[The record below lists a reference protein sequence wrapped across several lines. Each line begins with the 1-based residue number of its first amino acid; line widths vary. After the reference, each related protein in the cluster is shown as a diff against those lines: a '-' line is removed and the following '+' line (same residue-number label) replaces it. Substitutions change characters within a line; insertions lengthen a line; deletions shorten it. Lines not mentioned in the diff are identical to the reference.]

1 MKAYKGFDKD
11 LKCRGFQYEV
21 GKEYETDAAKV
32 CETGFHSCLYP
43 LDVFNYYP
51 PNTSRFC
58 EVDVS
63 GKNSRAKDDSKIATT
78 KIKIGA
84 EIGIAGLAKAAIEYT
99 KERATEVEGEH
110 ATGYCGAASATGYQG
125 AASATGYQG
134 AASATGDQ
142 GAASATGFQG
152 AASATGNC
160 GAASATGYYGAASAT
175 GYQGAA
181 SATGYRGA
189 ASATGDQGAAS
200 ATGKACVAL
209 AAGIESR
216 AMGEI
221 GNAICIVER
230 GEYDGATYPIKAIKA
245 AIVDGET
252 IKPGVWYT
260 LKDGEFVEAE
270 AQ

>member
-11 LKCRGFQYEV
+11 LRCRGFQYEV

-43 LDVFNYYP
+43 LDVLNYYP
-51 PNTSRFC
+51 PNTSRYC
-58 EVDVS
+58 EVNVS
-63 GKNSRAKDDSKIATT
+63 GKNSRAKDDSKVATT

-84 EIGIAGLAKAAIEYT
+84 EIGIAGLVRAAIEYT
-99 KERATEVEGEH
+99 KERATEVEGGH
-110 ATGYCGAASATGYQG
+110 ATGDQG
-125 AASATGYQG
+125 AASATGYRG

-142 GAASATGFQG
+142 GAASATGYLG
-152 AASATGNC
+152 AASATGNL
-160 GAASATGYYGAASAT
+160 GAASATGN
-175 GYQGAA
+175 QGAA
-181 SATGYRGA
+181 SATGYLGA

-230 GEYDGATYPIKAIKA
+230 GEYNGMTYPIKAIKA

-260 LKDGEFVEAE
+260 LEDGEFVEVEAE
-270 AQ
+270 

>member
-11 LKCRGFQYEV
+11 LRCRGFQYEV

-43 LDVFNYYP
+43 LDVLNYYP
-51 PNTSRFC
+51 PNTSRYC
-58 EVDVS
+58 EVNVS
-63 GKNSRAKDDSKIATT
+63 GKNSRAKDDSKVATT

-84 EIGIAGLAKAAIEYT
+84 EIGIAGLVRAAIEYT
-99 KERATEVEGEH
+99 KERATEVEGGH
-110 ATGYCGAASATGYQG
+110 ATG
-125 AASATGYQG
+125 
-134 AASATGDQ
+134 D
-142 GAASATGFQG
+142 
-152 AASATGNC
+152 
-160 GAASATGYYGAASAT
+160 
-175 GYQGAA
+175 QGAA

-230 GEYDGATYPIKAIKA
+230 GEYNGMTYPIKAIKA

-260 LKDGEFVEAE
+260 LEDGEFVEVEAE
-270 AQ
+270 

>member
-1 MKAYKGFDKD
+1 MRAYKGFDKN

-43 LDVFNYYP
+43 LDVLSYYP
-51 PNTSRFC
+51 PNTSRYC

-63 GKNSRAKDDSKIATT
+63 GKNSRAKDDSKVATT

-84 EIGIAGLAKAAIEYT
+84 EIGIAGLVRAAIEYT
-99 KERATEVEGEH
+99 KERATEVEGGH
-110 ATGYCGAASATGYQG
+110 ATGDQG
-125 AASATGYQG
+125 AASATGDRG

-142 GAASATGFQG
+142 GAASATG
-152 AASATGNC
+152 
-160 GAASATGYYGAASAT
+160 Y
-175 GYQGAA
+175 
-181 SATGYRGA
+181 
-189 ASATGDQGAAS
+189 QGAAS

-230 GEYDGATYPIKAIKA
+230 GEYDGTTYPIKAIKA

-270 AQ
+270 AE

>member
-11 LKCRGFQYEV
+11 FKCRGFQYEV

-51 PNTSRFC
+51 PNTSRYC

-63 GKNSRAKDDSKIATT
+63 GKNSRAKDDSKVATT

-84 EIGIAGLAKAAIEYT
+84 EIGVAGLVKAAIEYT
-99 KERATEVEGEH
+99 KERATEVKG
-110 ATGYCGAASATGYQG
+110 ASAT
-125 AASATGYQG
+125 S
-134 AASATGDQ
+134 D
-142 GAASATGFQG
+142 
-152 AASATGNC
+152 
-160 GAASATGYYGAASAT
+160 
-175 GYQGAA
+175 QGAA
-181 SATGYRGA
+181 SATGYR
-189 ASATGDQGAAS
+189 GAAS

-221 GNAICIVER
+221 GNAICVVER
-230 GEYDGATYPIKAIKA
+230 GEYDGTIYPIKAIKA
-245 AIVDGET
+245 AIVDGDT

-260 LKDGEFVEAE
+260 LKDGEFVEVEAE
-270 AQ
+270 

>member
-11 LKCRGFQYEV
+11 LRCRGFQYEV

-43 LDVFNYYP
+43 LDVLNYYP
-51 PNTSRFC
+51 PNTSRYC
-58 EVDVS
+58 EVNVS
-63 GKNSRAKDDSKIATT
+63 GKNSRAKDDSKVATT

-84 EIGIAGLAKAAIEYT
+84 EIGIAGLVRAAIEYT
-99 KERATEVEGEH
+99 KERATEVEGGH
-110 ATGYCGAASATGYQG
+110 ATGDQG
-125 AASATGYQG
+125 AASATGYRG

-142 GAASATGFQG
+142 GAASATGNLGAASATGYLGAASATGYLG
-152 AASATGNC
+152 AASATGN
-160 GAASATGYYGAASAT
+160 
-175 GYQGAA
+175 QGAA

-230 GEYDGATYPIKAIKA
+230 GEYNGMTYPIKAIKA

-260 LKDGEFVEAE
+260 LEDGEFVEVEAE
-270 AQ
+270 

>member
-1 MKAYKGFDKD
+1 MRAYKGFDKD
-11 LKCRGFQYEV
+11 LRCRGFQYEV

-43 LDVFNYYP
+43 LDVLNYYP
-51 PNTSRFC
+51 PNTSRYC

-63 GKNSRAKDDSKIATT
+63 GKNSRAKDDSKVATT

-84 EIGIAGLAKAAIEYT
+84 EIGIAGIVRAAIEYT
-99 KERATEVEGEH
+99 KERATEVEGGH
-110 ATGYCGAASATGYQG
+110 ATG
-125 AASATGYQG
+125 
-134 AASATGDQ
+134 
-142 GAASATGFQG
+142 
-152 AASATGNC
+152 NR
-160 GAASATGYYGAASAT
+160 
-175 GYQGAA
+175 GAA
-181 SATGYRGA
+181 SATGYRGAASATGYLGAASATGNLGA

-230 GEYDGATYPIKAIKA
+230 GEYNGMTYPIKAIKA

-260 LKDGEFVEAE
+260 LEDGEFVEVEAE
-270 AQ
+270 

>member
-11 LKCRGFQYEV
+11 FKCRGFQYEV

-51 PNTSRFC
+51 PNTSRYC

-63 GKNSRAKDDSKIATT
+63 GKNSRAKDDSKVATT

-84 EIGIAGLAKAAIEYT
+84 EIGVAGLVKAAIEYT
-99 KERATEVEGEH
+99 KERATEVKG
-110 ATGYCGAASATGYQG
+110 
-125 AASATGYQG
+125 
-134 AASATGDQ
+134 ASATGDQ
-142 GAASATGFQG
+142 GAASATG
-152 AASATGNC
+152 
-160 GAASATGYYGAASAT
+160 YL
-175 GYQGAA
+175 
-181 SATGYRGA
+181 
-189 ASATGDQGAAS
+189 GAAS

-221 GNAICIVER
+221 GNAICVVER
-230 GEYDGATYPIKAIKA
+230 GEYDGTIYPIKAIKA
-245 AIVDGET
+245 AIVDGDT

-260 LKDGEFVEAE
+260 LKDGEFVEVEAE
-270 AQ
+270 